1 MKFPDTKVVVV
12 VDVVVLDLG
21 GRIESQCHVK
31 PNFSRGLV
39 GVLTK
44 KNKLIKC

>member
-1 MKFPDTKVVVV
+1 MVV

-21 GRIESQCHVK
+21 GRIESPCHVE
-31 PNFSRGLV
+31 PNFSRGSV